1 MLRRRKEE
9 GTKREIGKKKGGR
22 EVVERGRERE
32 EGGRNPSSG
41 HSDSGC
47 KHGLDP
53 AGAVQS
59 PREAPLCGGKDR
71 ELVSDMG
78 LSNATD

>member
-9 GTKREIGKKKGGR
+9 RIKREKEGRKKAGR

-32 EGGRNPSSG
+32 EGGRNPRAG

-47 KHGLDP
+47 KHGPDP

-59 PREAPLCGGKDR
+59 PREAPLCGGKVR
-71 ELVSDMG
+71 
-78 LSNATD
+78 